1 MTLNDIANVGQLV
14 NGVAVLATLV
24 FLAVQM
30 RQTHLNQHALIT
42 QGMTTRNTELVR
54 ALSEPQVSDLQTRVR
69 SGDTEFEPAE
79 IWQLQR
85 ILRVL
90 VNTVVDTQTLRR
102 FRLVQDFAANDPL
115 NALKAYLAQPVYR
128 ALWRIDVGRGAYA
141 PEIVSFVEELIAQI
155 PLAPPQDILGQ
166 FRDALAVTM
175 AEGNW
180 NSQ

>member
-90 VNTVVDTQTLRR
+90 VNTVVDAQTLRR

-115 NALKAYLAQPVYR
+115 NALKA
-128 ALWRIDVGRGAYA
+128 
-141 PEIVSFVEELIAQI
+141 
-155 PLAPPQDILGQ
+155 
-166 FRDALAVTM
+166 
-175 AEGNW
+175 
-180 NSQ
+180 